1 MEETMSRVNF
11 FYGNGTLPLDIPDS
25 RLNGVL
31 LSRAHSFKPEGSE
44 HEIVRHA
51 LANPIASP
59 RLSELAKGK
68 KNIVLLAS
76 DHTRPVPSKIVF
88 PLMAE
93 EIFRGN
99 PDAEITIL
107 ISTGCHRA
115 TSQIELE
122 KKFGKEICDKYPILI
137 HDCDASEVVK
147 VGVLPSGA
155 ELLINKTAIN
165 ADLLIAEGFIEPHF
179 FAGFSGGRKSVFP
192 GVTNRMSVM
201 ANHCSAFID
210 DPHSRTGI
218 LKGNPIQIDMVDA
231 ARQSKLAFILNVVI
245 DSEKRIINAF
255 AGHYDKAHLSGSA
268 FVNDLAGVKALP
280 ADIVITTNGGY
291 PLDQNL
297 YQAVKGMTAAEP
309 TCKKGGVII
318 IAAKCE
324 DGHGGEVFYETF
336 KNEKNLNRMMASFMA
351 RKPEETIPDQWQSQ
365 IFARVL
371 LHCTVIMV
379 TEAARHMVEDLH
391 MKWAPSLAEAL
402 NMADALLG
410 HGNGTITAIPDGI
423 GVIVLA

>member
-1 MEETMSRVNF
+1 MEATMAKVDF

-25 RLNGVL
+25 RLNGIL
-31 LSRAHSFKPEGSE
+31 LSRAHSFKPDGSE
-44 HEIVRHA
+44 RDIVRRA
-51 LANPIASP
+51 LENPIATP

-76 DHTRPVPSKIVF
+76 DHTRPVPSKIIF
-88 PLMAE
+88 PLLAE
-93 EIFRGN
+93 EIARGN
-99 PDAEITIL
+99 PNAQITIL
-107 ISTGCHRA
+107 VSTGCHRA
-115 TSQIELE
+115 TSKTELE
-122 KKFGKEICDKYPILI
+122 NKFGKEICNTYPILI
-137 HDCDASEVVK
+137 HDCDTSEVVR

-155 ELLINKTAIN
+155 ELLINKTAID

-218 LKGNPIQIDMVDA
+218 LEGNPIHIDMVDA
-231 ARQSKLAFILNVVI
+231 TRQAKLAFILNVVV
-245 DSEKRIINAF
+245 DSDKRIINAF
-255 AGHYDKAHLSGSA
+255 AGHYDKAHLAGAA

-371 LHCTVIMV
+371 LHSTVIMV
-379 TEAARHMVEDLH
+379 TDAAGHMVEDLH

-402 NMADALLG
+402 KMADAVLG
-410 HGNGTITAIPDGI
+410 HSNGAITAIPDGI
-423 GVIVLA
+423 GVIVRA